1 MDFPERDWKYLRSIE
16 RSVLERYCVRVL
28 KESLAI
34 IDDADTAPHDRY
46 LRLFRLLDERDRTM
60 ARAFND
66 MRRSTAFRR
75 LASWVELELV
85 REDELSR
92 FSPAIQESATGLAE
106 ILASRTRP

>member
-16 RSVLERYCVRVL
+16 GSVLARYCERVL
-28 KESLAI
+28 KESSAI
-34 IDDADTAPHDRY
+34 IADADAAPHDRY

-66 MRRSTAFRR
+66 MRRSTALRH
-75 LASWVELELV
+75 LASWVELQLV

-92 FSPAIQESATGLAE
+92 FSPATQESATGLAE
-106 ILASRTRP
+106 ILDSRTRA